1 MFLLIKI
8 FCDDNHPLKLFDEK
22 SSDILRLEEGKLDT
36 LKSFEILLKRS
47 NNEWSWSTD
56 SDTLSFDET
65 KLKGKT
71 KRSYN

>member
-8 FCDDNHPLKLFDEK
+8 FSDDNHPLKLFDEK

-56 SDTLSFDET
+56 SDTLIFDET

-71 KRSYN
+71 IISFN

>member
-1 MFLLIKI
+1 MTIIHLSFLMKKVQT
-8 FCDDNHPLKLFDEK
+8 FYVWK
-22 SSDILRLEEGKLDT
+22 RGTGKLDT

-71 KRSYN
+71 IISFN